1 MKTLNEYVSD
11 DGARQVIISLEDEVF
26 VIDYFENNEYVKTET
41 GIDITYQE
49 AVNLAE
55 DFVLRQEHK

>member
-1 MKTLNEYVSD
+1 MKTLSEYVSD
-11 DGARQVIISLEDEVF
+11 DGVRQAIVSLEDEIF

-41 GIDITYQE
+41 GIDITYQQ
-49 AVNLAE
+49 AVDLAE